1 MGFSLVLLI
10 IVRIVHGIGYAL
22 ASTATMTIVQS
33 IIPASRRAEGTGYF
47 ALGSTMATA
56 LGPALGLFLVESFTY
71 NILFWVT
78 LGTAVLGLV
87 LGVVL
92 HQHPNERAAAAA
104 HQTRPPRFSLRAIVA
119 PQVIP
124 IGCFMLLAGVSY
136 SGVLTYLLSYSEE
149 RNVAA
154 GASIF
159 FLAYAVAM
167 LIMRFVL
174 GRVQDRRGD
183 NMVVYFGS
191 VMFTLALILL
201 AVASED
207 WQVVAAG
214 ALTGLGYGTLMPASQ
229 AIAVRL
235 VSPLKI
241 GTGIST
247 LLLLTDVG
255 AGLGPIALG
264 ALVSA
269 TGYGTMY
276 LVLAGVVVMAA
287 VFYYFVHGRYDMAKR
302 GPAAH

>member
-10 IVRIVHGIGYAL
+10 IGRIVQGIGYAL

-87 LGVVL
+87 LGGVL

-149 RNVAA
+149 RNVARR
-154 GASIF
+154 SQHLF
-159 FLAYAVAM
+159 PRL
-167 LIMRFVL
+167 R
-174 GRVQDRRGD
+174 GRNVDH
-183 NMVVYFGS
+183 
-191 VMFTLALILL
+191 ALR
-201 AVASED
+201 ARTRE
-207 WQVVAAG
+207 
-214 ALTGLGYGTLMPASQ
+214 
-229 AIAVRL
+229 
-235 VSPLKI
+235 
-241 GTGIST
+241 
-247 LLLLTDVG
+247 
-255 AGLGPIALG
+255 GPP
-264 ALVSA
+264 
-269 TGYGTMY
+269 
-276 LVLAGVVVMAA
+276 
-287 VFYYFVHGRYDMAKR
+287 R
-302 GPAAH
+302 